1 MLQLYRKFTKQC
13 EVIRKIKISR
23 AAPEIADLRMCRMRH
38 MVAYMRRNAPD
49 MHVVI
54 VGILPRGAW
63 TLDSKLMWP
72 NRMTAAVN
80 AVNTASEVLI
90 HSCKLPQS
98 VMLSGPAP
106 ILLGLSRLESP
117 AASAHICISADYKN
131 LCC

>member
-1 MLQLYRKFTKQC
+1 
-13 EVIRKIKISR
+13 
-23 AAPEIADLRMCRMRH
+23 
-38 MVAYMRRNAPD
+38 MRRNAPD